1 MYAFFEKIALA
12 VVTFF
17 AHLRTDQF
25 VDSLGYMAY
34 GMGGIFIVV
43 LVIYLVILLL
53 NKWPSGKDSSK
64 KE

>member
-34 GMGGIFIVV
+34 GMGGMFIVV
-43 LVIYLVILLL
+43 LVI
-53 NKWPSGKDSSK
+53 
-64 KE
+64 